1 MEKVSLEKIATGE
14 TFKIGDYEF
23 IVLEHL
29 DDTTAVILKDCLVE
43 LAQFGENNNYAGSN
57 VDRICIEF
65 GKTVE
70 ALVGEGN
77 LTLHVVDLTSD
88 DGLKEYG
95 TVERFMSLITCDMY
109 RRYGEILDKY
119 KFDDYWWLATP
130 FSTPRRGDDFFVQ
143 SVESNGW
150 IGLDSARDSEGVRP
164 FCILKS
170 DIILS

>member
-29 DDTTAVILKDCLVE
+29 DDTTAVILKDRIVE

-119 KFDDYWWLATP
+119 RLDDYWWLATP
-130 FSTPRRGDDFFVQ
+130 FSTPRRGDDFFVK
-143 SVESNGW
+143 SVESNGC